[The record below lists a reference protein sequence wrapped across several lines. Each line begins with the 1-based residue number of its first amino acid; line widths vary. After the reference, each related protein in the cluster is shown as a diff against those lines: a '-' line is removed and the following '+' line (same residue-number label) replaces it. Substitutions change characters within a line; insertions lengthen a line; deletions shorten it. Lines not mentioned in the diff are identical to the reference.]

1 LQTFGVPNVV
11 RNIIQKGDDGMVKF
25 KRVGGKIYKRF
36 PGAPALWFTDGSN
49 KRYSNMEL
57 EAKRERLRK
66 RR

>member
-1 LQTFGVPNVV
+1 
-11 RNIIQKGDDGMVKF
+11 MVKF